1 MATMIDVHKAKAKL
15 SELVRDAEAGK
26 RVVISRRGR
35 PVVQLVPIQHRRSL
49 KFGMDRSL
57 IKIAPDFDVLPEEVL
72 RDFEGRDS

>member
-1 MATMIDVHKAKAKL
+1 MATTIDVHKAKAKL

-35 PVVQLVPIQHRRSL
+35 PVVELVPLQRQRSL
-49 KFGMDRSL
+49 KFGMDHGL
-57 IKIAPDFDVLPEEVL
+57 VHLAPDFDVLPEEIL